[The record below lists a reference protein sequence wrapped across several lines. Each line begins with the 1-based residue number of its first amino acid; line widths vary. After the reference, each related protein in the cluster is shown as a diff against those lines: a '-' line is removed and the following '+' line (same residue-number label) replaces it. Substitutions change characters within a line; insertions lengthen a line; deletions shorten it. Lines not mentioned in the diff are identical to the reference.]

1 MSCTEHRRGR
11 RVRRAEERDKALAA
25 LLATGLAKR
34 FARRAI
40 FGGRR

>member
-1 MSCTEHRRGR
+1 MSCTSFRREK
-11 RVRRAEERDKALAA
+11 RVLRAEERDKALAA
-25 LLATGLAKR
+25 MLATGLAKR

>member
-1 MSCTEHRRGR
+1 MSCTNFRRGK
-11 RVRRAEERDKALAA
+11 RVRRAEARDAALAA
-25 LLATGLAKR
+25 MLATGLAKR

>member
-11 RVRRAEERDKALAA
+11 RVERAERRDIALAQ
-25 LLATGLAKR
+25 LLAQELAKR